1 MLCRRSKWG
10 SRRVAGTNLQPGQIA
25 IPPEAVTVTFYGPA
39 NAGAWSVAWRR
50 GPGDPP
56 VVWFVFPAGGV
67 ASPAVLLIPPDAR
80 ILEYG
85 SATGADAFVAWGE

>member
-1 MLCRRSKWG
+1 
-10 SRRVAGTNLQPGQIA
+10 
-25 IPPEAVTVTFYGPA
+25 
-39 NAGAWSVAWRR
+39 
-50 GPGDPP
+50 